1 MNLFKNFIKNY
12 FTNFNRKL
20 KSGQLAID
28 EFSLFL
34 IFLSVLLIIVFMFLS
49 LHQFAVATWIPL
61 FIAYWRTLSK
71 KKVKRYKENQM
82 FIKYFYPANSFV
94 KNTYRGV
101 TVKKDHTYFNCK
113 KCTQELRIPIKTGHI
128 KVTCPKCNHSFVKK
142 TFYGHFKK
150 LKQKFSR

>member
-1 MNLFKNFIKNY
+1 MSFIKNLIKTY

-28 EFSLFL
+28 ELSLFL
-34 IFLSVLLIIVFMFLS
+34 ILMAVVFVIIIMILN
-49 LHQFAVATWIPL
+49 LHRFAFIAWLPIL
-61 FIAYWRTLSK
+61 IAYWRTFSK
-71 KKVKRYKENQM
+71 NRRSRSKENQI

-101 TVKKDHTYFNCK
+101 TVKKEHTYFNCK
-113 KCTQELRIPIKTGHI
+113 KCTQQLRIPKKTGHI

-142 TFYGHFKK
+142 TFYGHVKK
-150 LKQKFSR
+150 LKQKAKS